1 LRASWARDLIAQAV
15 HLDRHGGTPYPQAL
29 DLPLSFLRS
38 YFESEVYQ
46 QDAKA
51 QEARQK
57 LDVAVVGRLDVV
69 IKALG
74 ALGKALVRR

>member
-1 LRASWARDLIAQAV
+1 M
-15 HLDRHGGTPYPQAL
+15 
-29 DLPLSFLRS
+29 SFMRG

-46 QDAKA
+46 QDIKVA
-51 QEARQK
+51 EARQK

-74 ALGKALVRR
+74 ALGKALGGRR

>member
-1 LRASWARDLIAQAV
+1 M

-29 DLPLSFLRS
+29 DLPRSFARG

-46 QDAKA
+46 QDIKVA
-51 QEARQK
+51 ESRQK
-57 LDVAVVGRLDVV
+57 LDVAVVTRLDAV

-74 ALGKALVRR
+74 ELGKGLGKALSGRR

>member
-1 LRASWARDLIAQAV
+1 MR
-15 HLDRHGGTPYPQAL
+15 G
-29 DLPLSFLRS
+29 

-46 QDAKA
+46 QDVKVE
-51 QEARQK
+51 EARQK

-74 ALGKALVRR
+74 GLAKALAGRR

>member
-1 LRASWARDLIAQAV
+1 M
-15 HLDRHGGTPYPQAL
+15 
-29 DLPLSFLRS
+29 SFLRG

-46 QDAKA
+46 QDIKVA
-51 QEARQK
+51 EARQK

-74 ALGKALVRR
+74 GLGKLLSGRR